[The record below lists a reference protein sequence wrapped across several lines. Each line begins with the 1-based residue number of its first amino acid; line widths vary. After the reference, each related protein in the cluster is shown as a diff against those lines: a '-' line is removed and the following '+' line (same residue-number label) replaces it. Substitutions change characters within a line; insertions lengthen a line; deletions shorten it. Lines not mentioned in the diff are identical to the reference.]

1 MSAPQVSRIQHAQG
15 MIMRNGTAWVGG
27 AGLLVVL
34 NVQAEPLRLTQVD
47 LEDKVNGVLA
57 LMAFSVV
64 PDLASSSL
72 SFNDAQSDNPDLTM
86 VQFGGGATMSDSF
99 PLYLE
104 GSAAYS
110 RYDPRFLFSNGQE
123 SRRVPL
129 KWTTVSATGG
139 IGWDFPLSEE
149 WVLRPIANIS
159 LGYMSSDVNLARVF
173 INQRFDRDIEFL
185 DNGHMSVGGLGGSLM
200 LDWERVRPDYEI
212 DLELR
217 YSNIRLEN
225 IGGDKVVDG
234 SASAEATNL
243 WARWRAPTGVN
254 LLQRPLRYVLEHSY
268 SEYLGDQRG
277 ALGFDRL
284 FTVGAGVELD
294 SSAYDMFITRTRL
307 VMRYMWG
314 NNVYGTS
321 VGLAVSF

>member
-1 MSAPQVSRIQHAQG
+1 MGRCL
-15 MIMRNGTAWVGG
+15 GG
-27 AGLLVVL
+27 LGLLVAL
-34 NVQAEPLRLTQVD
+34 EAQAEPLRLSQVD
-47 LEDKVNGVLA
+47 LEEKVNGVLA
-57 LMAFSVV
+57 LMSFSVV

-72 SFNDAQSDNPDLTM
+72 SFNDAQSDNPNLTL
-86 VQFGGGATMSDSF
+86 VQFGGGATMSDDF

-110 RYDPRFLFSNGQE
+110 RYDPRFVLSDGQD

-139 IGWDFPLSEE
+139 IGWDFPLNDE
-149 WVLRPIANIS
+149 WVVRPIANFS
-159 LGYMSSDVNLARVF
+159 LGYISSDVNLARVF

-185 DNGHMSVGGLGGSLM
+185 DDGHMSVGGLGGSLM
-200 LDWERVRPDYEI
+200 LDWERVRPDYEV

-217 YSNIRLEN
+217 YSNIELHN
-225 IGGDKVVDG
+225 IGGDKAIEG

-243 WARWRAPTGVN
+243 WARWRAPTGFVA
-254 LLQRPLRYVLEHSY
+254 LQRPVRYVLEHSY

-284 FTVGAGVELD
+284 FTVGAGLELD
-294 SSAYDMFITRTRL
+294 SSAYDVFITRTRL
-307 VMRYMWG
+307 VLRYMWG
-314 NNVYGTS
+314 DNVYGS
-321 VGLAVSF
+321 SLGLAMSF

>member
-1 MSAPQVSRIQHAQG
+1 
-15 MIMRNGTAWVGG
+15 MRAWLMGVGG
-27 AGLLVVL
+27 CLGFLALG
-34 NVQAEPLRLTQVD
+34 VQAEPLRLTEVD
-47 LEDKVNGVLA
+47 MEEKVNGVLA
-57 LMAFSVV
+57 LMSFSVV

-86 VQFGGGATMSDSF
+86 VQFGGGATMGEDF

-110 RYDPRFLFSNGQE
+110 RYDPRFILTNGQD

-139 IGWDFPLSEE
+139 IGWDFALNDE
-149 WVLRPIANIS
+149 WVLRPIANFS
-159 LGYMSSDVNLARVF
+159 LGYMSSDINLARVF
-173 INQRFDRDIEFL
+173 VNQRFDRDIEFL
-185 DNGHMSVGGLGGSLM
+185 DDGHMKVGGLGGSLM
-200 LDWERVRPDYEI
+200 LDWERVRPDYEV

-217 YSNIRLEN
+217 YSNIELHN
-225 IGGDKVVDG
+225 IGGDNGIDG

-243 WARWRAPTGVN
+243 WARWRAPTGIIT
-254 LLQRPLRYVLEHSY
+254 LQRPLRYVLEHSY

-294 SSAYDMFITRTRL
+294 SSAYDVIITRTRL

-314 NNVYGTS
+314 NNVHGTS
-321 VGLAVSF
+321 LGLAVSF

>member
-1 MSAPQVSRIQHAQG
+1 
-15 MIMRNGTAWVGG
+15 MRGWVMGVGG
-27 AGLLVVL
+27 WLGAMALG
-34 NVQAEPLRLTQVD
+34 VQAEPLRLTEVD
-47 LEDKVNGVLA
+47 MEEKVNGVLA
-57 LMAFSVV
+57 LMSFSVV

-72 SFNDAQSDNPDLTM
+72 SFNDAQSDNPNLTM
-86 VQFGGGATMSDSF
+86 VQFGGGATMGEDF

-110 RYDPRFLFSNGQE
+110 RYDPRFILSNGQDT
-123 SRRVPL
+123 RRVPL

-139 IGWDFPLSEE
+139 IGWDFALNDE
-149 WVLRPIANIS
+149 WVLRPIANFS
-159 LGYMSSDVNLARVF
+159 LGYMSSDINLARVF
-173 INQRFDRDIEFL
+173 VNQRFDRDIEFL
-185 DNGHMSVGGLGGSLM
+185 DDGHMKVGGLGGSLM
-200 LDWERVRPDYEI
+200 LDWERVRPDYEV

-217 YSNIRLEN
+217 YSNIELHN
-225 IGGDKVVDG
+225 IGGDKGIDG

-243 WARWRAPTGVN
+243 WARWRAPTGIVT
-254 LLQRPLRYVLEHSY
+254 LQRPLRYVLEHSY

-294 SSAYDMFITRTRL
+294 SSAYDVIITRTRL

-314 NNVYGTS
+314 NNVHGTS
-321 VGLAVSF
+321 LGLAVSF